1 MRKYIQ
7 YIFFTIIIIACNMQ
21 LKAQESAAKYKL
33 PQYTKFQLANG
44 LTVYLMEK
52 HTVPVINVSAI
63 IPAGAIYDGD
73 KAGLAAL
80 TANCLICGTKN
91 YSKKQIEEAFDF
103 AGAGYNTYGTK
114 EFAGL
119 SARLAVKDEDKLFP
133 VIKEM
138 LVDPAFTDSDFIKE
152 KKRTLADID
161 QAKQSPRRV
170 INLYWDKFFYGNH
183 VYGNVVTGTVSSITP
198 FTSGDLKNFYT
209 TYYNPQGSAIALVGD
224 FNTADM
230 KKKITE
236 LFGDWKKTASSV
248 ALPPAPAYN
257 ITSAKVLLVNK
268 DDARETTLLIGTK
281 GAARN
286 TPDYIPMQ
294 VVNTIFGGR
303 FTSWL
308 NEELRV
314 KSGLTYG
321 AGSYFDYKRNG
332 GAFLISTF
340 TANETT
346 APTIE
351 KTMEVINRL
360 QSQPIDDTT
369 LTSAKNYMIGLFPPR
384 FQSDGQLAGLLTGM
398 FWYGYDESYINNFEE
413 NVNAVTAAKATAIAQ
428 KYFPKDNLQFVL
440 VGKSSDI
447 KKIAE
452 KYGTVT
458 EVQIKDDIGKGF

>member
-1 MRKYIQ
+1 MRKHIQ
-7 YIFFTIIIIACNMQ
+7 YIFLVVITIAFTTQ
-21 LKAQESAAKYKL
+21 LKAQDNAAKYKL

-52 HTVPVINVSAI
+52 HTVPVINISAI
-63 IPAGAIYDGD
+63 IPAGAVNDAG
-73 KAGLAAL
+73 KAGLASL
-80 TANCLICGTKN
+80 TADCLVCGTKN

-103 AGAGYNTYGTK
+103 AGADYNTYGTK

-119 SARLAVKDEDKLFP
+119 SARFAVKDEAKLFP
-133 VIKEM
+133 IIKEL
-138 LVDPAFTDSDFIKE
+138 LVDPAFNDSDFIKE
-152 KKRTLADID
+152 KKRTIANLD
-161 QAKQSPRRV
+161 QAKQSPGLV
-170 INLYWDKFFYGNH
+170 INLYWDKFFYGDH
-183 VYGNVVTGTVSSITP
+183 VYGNVTTGTVSSVTQL
-198 FTSGDLKNFYT
+198 TSTDLKTFYT
-209 TYYNPQGSAIALVGD
+209 TYYNPQGSAIAIVGD
-224 FNTADM
+224 FNAADM
-230 KKKITE
+230 KKKITQ
-236 LFGDWKKTASSV
+236 LFGDWKKTTATA
-248 ALPPAPAYN
+248 ALPSTPTYS

-268 DDARETTLLIGTK
+268 DDARETTLMIGTK
-281 GAARN
+281 GVARN
-286 TPDYIPMQ
+286 TPDYIPQQ

-321 AGSYFDYKRNG
+321 AGSYFDYKKNG
-332 GAFLISTF
+332 GAFLISTH

-346 APTIE
+346 APTLE

-360 QSQPIDDTT
+360 QSQPIDDTI

-384 FQSDGQLAGLLTGM
+384 FQSNGQLAGLLTGM
-398 FWYGYDESYINNFEE
+398 FWYGYDESYINNFEA
-413 NVNAVTAAKATAIAQ
+413 NVNVITVDKATAIAK
-428 KYFPKDNLQFVL
+428 KYFLKNNLQFVL
-440 VGKSSDI
+440 IGKSSDI